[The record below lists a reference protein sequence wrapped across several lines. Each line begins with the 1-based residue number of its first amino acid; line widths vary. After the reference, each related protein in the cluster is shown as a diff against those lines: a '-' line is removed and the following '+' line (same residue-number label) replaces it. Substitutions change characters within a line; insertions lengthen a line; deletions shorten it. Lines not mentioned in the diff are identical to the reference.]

1 MAKKKKVEDFEVDV
15 KTKKVKVSAKKEGK
29 KLDVVVDTPKVD
41 VELHKD
47 ENKKEF
53 IYDGEKLDVTVTEEN
68 GEIKADVKAEN
79 KFLRAVGNALV
90 RRFTR
95 NFKKQPREKKS
106 NGYVSWRKRNGK

>member
-15 KTKKVKVSAKKEGK
+15 KTKKVKVKAKKEGD

-53 IYDGEKLDVTVTEEN
+53 IYDGEKLDVTIKEEN
-68 GEIKADVKAEN
+68 GEITADVQAEN
-79 KFLRAVGNALV
+79 KFLKAIGNMIV
-90 RRFTR
+90 RKFTR
-95 NFKKQPREKKS
+95 NFKRKPRESKD
-106 NGYVSWRKRNGK
+106 RNYRRSGK